1 MSLGDAESSY
11 IDLAAKGERY
21 DWMNVRAVCY
31 SMESYHVARKRV
43 SKIVL
48 VTTRLGK
55 NYDKVS
61 VTKG

>member
-11 IDLAAKGERY
+11 IDLAAEGERY

-31 SMESYHVARKRV
+31 SMDSDHVARKRG

-48 VTTRLGK
+48 VTMKL
-55 NYDKVS
+55 
-61 VTKG
+61 